1 MQTFTVR
8 ELRERSG
15 ELSKEAEE
23 GRLALVTRH
32 GQPLF
37 VSVPFNEDLLQLG
50 VHAALAVRLF
60 KNGELTSARAARLA
74 RMSLTDFLEHLSHQG
89 INVVDHETADLAAEL
104 ALFNAAQ

>member
-15 ELSKEAEE
+15 ELSREAEE

-37 VSVPFNEDLLQLG
+37 VSVPFTQELLEAG
-50 VHAALAVRLF
+50 VHVALAVSLF
-60 KNGELTSARAARLA
+60 KDGKLTSARASRLA
-74 RMSLTDFLEHLSHQG
+74 RMLHHRR
-89 INVVDHETADLAAEL
+89 EL
-104 ALFNAAQ
+104 ACGHRGRALNHPGVSPGDHRGRHR